1 MMLRSMSRLSASA
14 RRAFS
19 TTRAAGSTSFLKST
33 KNLEPVELPDLP
45 YAYDALEPTISAE
58 IMEIHHSKH
67 HNAYVTNYNLL
78 LPQLQEAEASGK
90 ELDLGGLEFNYGGHI
105 NHDIFWT
112 NLAPAGA
119 GGGGAPEGELAKAI
133 DDAFGSFDQFKAL
146 FASKSVGVQGSGW
159 GWLGYDKQAKT
170 LVIETRPNQVPLEHT
185 TGIVPL
191 LGVDVWEHAY
201 YLQYKNVRPDYVA
214 AIWDVVAWGNVA
226 ERFAAAKK

>member
-1 MMLRSMSRLSASA
+1 M
-14 RRAFS
+14 
-19 TTRAAGSTSFLKST
+19 
-33 KNLEPVELPDLP
+33 
-45 YAYDALEPTISAE
+45 
-58 IMEIHHSKH
+58 
-67 HNAYVTNYNLL
+67 L

-90 ELDLGGLEFNYGGHI
+90 GLDLGGLEFNYGGHI

-119 GGGGAPEGELAKAI
+119 GGGGEPEGELAKAI
-133 DDAFGSFDQFKAL
+133 DDAFGSFKEFKTL

-170 LVIETRPNQVPLEHT
+170 LVIETRPNQVPLEQT
-185 TGIVPL
+185 TGLVPL